1 MLHDILIRV
10 LPHQLI
16 DTLIT
21 CTYMYTP
28 PKLYLVNNARRAT
41 DAFDTCSYAK
51 PPTGP
56 FTSPFLNHT
65 VAQLKE
71 HFLSLPD
78 NRRFFSSYTFIVL
91 DERSIRD
98 KTCLIVSTIP
108 EYESDKDLS
117 TARADFYVAVEV
129 LIPVEMRT
137 HRLNEG
143 IKAIWREDDG
153 QVLFTKER
161 MAELMGGDYKF
172 KDTSPRIG
180 IDGQV
185 KEWPTRFEDL

>member
-1 MLHDILIRV
+1 MLHGILTRV
-10 LPHQLI
+10 LPYQLI

-21 CTYMYTP
+21 RTYMYAP
-28 PKLYLVNNARRAT
+28 PQLYLVDDACRAT

-98 KTCLIVSTIP
+98 ETCLIVSIIP
-108 EYESDKDLS
+108 EYESDEDLS

-129 LIPVEMRT
+129 LIPAEMRS

-143 IKAIWREDDG
+143 IKATWREDDG
-153 QVLFTKER
+153 QVFFTRER
-161 MAELMGGDYKF
+161 MAEMMGRDYKF
-172 KDTSPRIG
+172 KDKCRRIG

-185 KEWPTRFEDL
+185 KEWPARIEDL